1 MTQSIADAEKAEK
14 EAEEAA
20 RAEREAEE
28 ERVRVEAKI
37 KKRESFGAEPEVDSG
52 DASSVASIA
61 VRLPGEIY
69 RPRPPPSL
77 ANHSHFFSDAVMP
90 GHAPRTLLSGVRVF
104 MSDAVCFLES

>member
-1 MTQSIADAEKAEK
+1 LIQSIADAEKAEK

-69 RPRPPPSL
+69 SPRPPPSMKK
-77 ANHSHFFSDAVMP
+77 SCTFF
-90 GHAPRTLLSGVRVF
+90 F
-104 MSDAVCFLES
+104 